1 MDELIVDS
9 RHRDEVVELL
19 ADRLHVLPDN
29 HHTDADEA
37 LGLTLVGPLELGDYA
52 PAARRQ
58 YSDETDLDGLDLLF
72 YDVGRRFADRHG
84 FVPVLDRNSDDVCG
98 NPQHKSVGPAYPA
111 YPVPIPDTTD
121 GQGVHIGVI
130 DTAPTH
136 HRDLP
141 PTHVLADTFYEPDEH
156 VTLWAGH
163 GTFVAGIIRQHA
175 PAATIHMR
183 AGLAS
188 ETGRC
193 SRWQLAKDI
202 GAFAAQDI
210 QVLNLSLGFETADDA
225 VPPSIARALSR
236 LRPEVLV
243 VAAAGNDHTDRVW
256 PGAFGSVIDVG
267 STGGPSFAWIN
278 AAAPGDDVR
287 SAFLYAAIDGTSFGG
302 YASWRG
308 TSFAAAFVSGA
319 VAARMS
325 TAGVSAAEAYQLLL
339 RDPDS
344 MVAVPG
350 V

>member
-9 RHRDEVVELL
+9 RHCDEVVELL
-19 ADRLHVLPDN
+19 TDRLHVLPAD
-29 HHTDADEA
+29 HHRDSDDTTD
-37 LGLTLVGPLELGDYA
+37 LTLIGPLELDDYV
-52 PAARRQ
+52 PAARVS
-58 YSDETDLDGLDLLF
+58 YSDETDLTGVDLLF

-84 FVPVLDRNSDDVCG
+84 FVPVLDRNSDDVYG

-111 YPVPIPDTTD
+111 YPVPIPETTD

-136 HRDLP
+136 HSDLP
-141 PTHVLADTFYEPDEH
+141 SSHVLADTYYVPDEH
-156 VTLWAGH
+156 ATLWAGH

-175 PAATIHMR
+175 PAAIIHMR

-188 ETGRC
+188 DSGRC
-193 SRWQLAKDI
+193 SRWQLVKDI
-202 GAFAAQDI
+202 GAFAGDDI
-210 QVLNLSLGFETADDA
+210 QILNLSLGFETADHA
-225 VPPSIARALSR
+225 VPSSIARALSR

-278 AAAPGDDVR
+278 AAAPGNDVR
-287 SAFLYAAIDGTSFGG
+287 SAFLHAAIDGTSFGG

-308 TSFAAAFVSGA
+308 TSFAAAFVSGS

-325 TAGVSAAEAYQLLL
+325 TAGVAASDAYRLLL
-339 RDPDS
+339 NDPDS
-344 MVAVPG
+344 MVAALHA
-350 V
+350 